1 MGHDVQ
7 IIAAST
13 VHNSDTNLIA
23 DNTLYKKIN
32 EDGVNYILIN
42 SRNYTGNGISRI
54 INMLDFAYKLPQ
66 VCRHFEKPDVIISTS
81 MTMFACAEGIRIG
94 RRWGVKT
101 VAQITDL
108 WPETLIAYGIVSK
121 WNPIVLGLRYLEKWI
136 YSRADRII
144 FSMEGAYDYIIEQ
157 KWDRD
162 IVSDKVFF
170 INNGVELES
179 FDKYKHEY
187 KVHDIDLLDTRF
199 KIVYTG
205 SIRKVNNLG
214 LLLDAAKYLSDD
226 YLFLI
231 WGDGDEREVL
241 EQRVVDEHINNVVF
255 KGRVDKKY
263 IPYIT
268 SQADL
273 NIAHNTPTELFRF
286 GISFNKIFD
295 YMAAGKPTLSTFPC
309 PYNPLVMYGAGKA
322 VDVPNAHN
330 IAKNIKYLAKI
341 PNDEYMQY
349 CDNARKAARIYSF
362 ENLTKKLI
370 KILMY

>member
-1 MGHDVQ
+1 MGHNVQ

-42 SRNYTGNGISRI
+42 SRNYTGNGINRI

-179 FDKYKHEY
+179 FDKYKHKY

-295 YMAAGKPTLSTFPC
+295 YMAAGKPTLSTFSC

-330 IAKNIKYLAKI
+330 IAKNIKYLAKM
-341 PNDEYMQY
+341 PNDEYIQY

-362 ENLTKKLI
+362 ENLTKNLI

>member
-1 MGHDVQ
+1 MGHNVQ

-42 SRNYTGNGISRI
+42 SRNYTGNGINRI

-255 KGRVDKKY
+255 KGRV
-263 IPYIT
+263 
-268 SQADL
+268 
-273 NIAHNTPTELFRF
+273 E
-286 GISFNKIFD
+286 
-295 YMAAGKPTLSTFPC
+295 
-309 PYNPLVMYGAGKA
+309 
-322 VDVPNAHN
+322 
-330 IAKNIKYLAKI
+330 KNIFHILLVRQI
-341 PNDEYMQY
+341 
-349 CDNARKAARIYSF
+349 
-362 ENLTKKLI
+362 LI
-370 KILMY
+370 